1 MSLPFLAASILRD
14 INSKKSTVKTAV
26 YSTVYQNK
34 KQLMSVVCECLRHA
48 SILREV
54 LELSSFQLCD
64 KRFKKNEELALVVLH
79 QHLFG
84 KGLNGC
90 YSKFKKTV
98 DSQKSAIHSA
108 TVRVKLRHKV
118 KSLNEIV
125 SSSSNIPVLPRY
137 IRVNTIVASV
147 SDVLSTF
154 KSSGYEY
161 IDLDNADSQSS
172 SSWVSVDP
180 DISNLLTLPT
190 SIDLHNHNLLLNGS
204 IILQDK
210 ASCLSSFV
218 LNPPSG
224 SHVIDACA
232 APGNK
237 TSHLAAIMS
246 NTGLITAFEKN
257 KKRSKILESMLSK
270 AKVTCSKVINADFTQ
285 CDVTKYSDVEY
296 ILVDPSCSGSEDN
309 SYSEERLEKLAS
321 FQSVILKKALSF
333 PRVKKVV
340 YSTCS
345 VHSKENEQ
353 VVRDVL
359 TQMEG
364 RFTLEEALPSWSHR
378 GETLDEEFPLGVNCI
393 RASPQTTKTIGFFLA
408 LFTKTSDFS

>member
-1 MSLPFLAASILRD
+1 
-14 INSKKSTVKTAV
+14 
-26 YSTVYQNK
+26 
-34 KQLMSVVCECLRHA
+34 MSVVCECLRHA

-98 DSQKSAIHSA
+98 ESQKSAIHSA
-108 TVRVKLRHKV
+108 TVRVKLIHKV

-125 SSSSNIPVLPRY
+125 SSSSNIP
-137 IRVNTIVASV
+137 
-147 SDVLSTF
+147 
-154 KSSGYEY
+154 GYEY
-161 IDLDNADSQSS
+161 IDIDNADSQSS

-190 SIDLHNHNLLLNGS
+190 SIDLHNHNILLNGS

-257 KKRSKILESMLSK
+257 KK
-270 AKVTCSKVINADFTQ
+270 
-285 CDVTKYSDVEY
+285 SDVEY
-296 ILVDPSCSGSEDN
+296 ILVDPSCSGSGITGRLGSIEEDN

-345 VHSKENEQ
+345 AHSKENEQ